1 MGIAIED
8 LLRLGENEF
17 SDLFGWNSIVYTF
30 QKRDRPDT
38 QRCMKFH
45 DNYIN
50 IFNVCNTFEQKV
62 GQLFVFAGSTR
73 TRCRLTGRHHVH
85 ASGELQRVLR
95 RETDDRKVQKRHEE
109 MLEAGDYSGGGHS
122 VQ

>member
-8 LLRLGENEF
+8 LLRLGENQF

-38 QRCMKFH
+38 QKMHEISWHFF
-45 DNYIN
+45 IL
-50 IFNVCNTFEQKV
+50 NVCNTFEQKV

-109 MLEAGDYSGGGHS
+109 MLEAGDYSWGGHS